1 MPASK
6 LLIIHLSDIHIS
18 SADDAILKRPKDLAR
33 AAFSQLPQ
41 VDKVLIAISGDIAWS
56 GKSAQYELAANF
68 IDEFTSA
75 LQNEAQHLS
84 IDVVVCPGNHDVD
97 FSEHDEVREAV
108 LTKVRSSGAKDVSQK
123 LIDAATAAQENFFTF
138 RKRVSTIALDFDNKL
153 VWEHRLEVGERSVG
167 IRCLNV
173 AWMSELKEKQGSL
186 HFPEGLI
193 RTLDHGSKRG
203 LNITVL
209 HHPFNWYSQSSYQA
223 FKTAVRHESHLVLTG
238 HEHYQ
243 NVGETQ
249 DVHSS
254 PSVFVE
260 GGVLFETADKGETS
274 TFNFVLIDLNDE
286 RYVTGL
292 YSWDGER
299 YCPGVG
305 ESEWG
310 SLRPL
315 PSKGH
320 QRYPLTEQ
328 FAAELTDPG
337 ARFSHPAK
345 KSLSISDIFVW
356 PDLLFLDDTAVI
368 KRQQSASMFESFENV
383 NSPGVLI
390 KGDEKL
396 GKSTLLLK
404 YFSSYHARGFLPLYL
419 KGPWLQ
425 KQHLKDPLKA
435 INFALDKQYA
445 RSGHQAFHQE
455 SRDKKVLLLDDLH
468 RSTLSGST
476 LSDLLDVLFKHFG
489 AVILTAKD
497 GPESLDL
504 LSVDRVPA
512 LQELGQFEIREFGH
526 KKRYELV
533 RRWVAIGDTTDEG
546 SQEWMATIDKAEK
559 DLTTAVGRQL
569 VPAVPI
575 FLLTLLQ
582 SAEAKRSADLQNS
595 ALGHYYHYLI
605 TSALETIGVQRDQ
618 WSEVFNYCSN
628 LAWTLYS
635 ASAKQLSDS
644 EIAEFSSA
652 YSREFTPIA
661 PGRRLR
667 ELTEAGILACVD
679 DAYHFRYPYLYYMFL
694 GQYLAE
700 HIHEPEVDQVI
711 SKLCDDMHLR
721 DNSNILLFVSHH
733 TRSPIIYERIAA
745 SLDKC
750 FSEKRMFDFV
760 DDVKTIN
767 RLIEQA
773 PTLLFDDTPASD
785 KRALMREQQDRIDD
799 AAAPEADAQIG
810 SAGAVTRLFRG
821 MEILGQFLKNHYGT
835 TRNPVKNDLIEKLIQ
850 SGLRGLNGMTETLIS
865 QTDSLSDMIER
876 VIGEAR
882 SDIAEHERKQMA
894 RQVVFDILG
903 MIAFGFLQKTSSCV
917 GSEFLKG
924 NLAEVGANANTLGHK
939 LVEMSHQLDLPEP
952 IPFDRLKALRKEM
965 HNNLFGTALLRSLA
979 LRHLHMFK
987 VPFRDKQR
995 LCNELGINLS
1005 RQMAI
1010 QYDRKKS

>member
-1 MPASK
+1 MPATK
-6 LLIIHLSDIHIS
+6 LLIVHLSDLHIR
-18 SADDAILKRPKDLAR
+18 SADDAILTRPKQLA
-33 AAFSQLPQ
+33 AATFSQLPQ
-41 VDKVLIAISGDIAWS
+41 VEKVLITISGDIAWS
-56 GKSAQYELAANF
+56 GKSTEYELAAKF
-68 IDEFTSA
+68 IEEFTAS
-75 LQNEAQHLS
+75 LQDEAPDVS

-108 LTKVRSSGAKDVSQK
+108 LTKVRASGTKEISPK
-123 LIDAATAAQENFFTF
+123 LIAAATAVQENFFAF
-138 RKRVSTIALDFDNKL
+138 RERVSTVALDFDNKL
-153 VWEHRLEVGERSVG
+153 VWEHQVEVGARSVG

-186 HFPEGLI
+186 HFPESLI
-193 RTLDHGSKRG
+193 RTFDHGSKRG

-223 FKTAVRHESHLVLTG
+223 FKSAVRHESHLVLTG

-254 PSVFVE
+254 PSVFIE
-260 GGVLFETADKGETS
+260 GGVLFDKSDQGETS
-274 TFNFVLIDLNDE
+274 TFNLVLIDLQDE

-299 YCPGVG
+299 YCPGVD

-315 PSKGH
+315 PSKGL
-320 QRYPLTEQ
+320 QRYPLMDQ
-328 FAAELTDPG
+328 FAAELNDPG

-345 KSLSISDIFVW
+345 KSLNISDIFVW

-368 KRQQSASMFESFENV
+368 KRQQSASMFESLENI

-396 GKSTLLLK
+396 GKTTLLLR
-404 YFSSYHARGFLPLYL
+404 YFGSYHARGFLPLYL

-425 KQHLKDPLKA
+425 RQHAKDPLKA
-435 INFALDKQYA
+435 INFALDRQYA
-445 RSGHQAFHQE
+445 RSGHDAFHQE
-455 SRDKKVLLLDDLH
+455 SRDKKILLLDDLH
-468 RSTLSGST
+468 RSTLTGST
-476 LSDLLDVLFKHFG
+476 LSDFLEVLFKYFG

-569 VPAVPI
+569 VPAAPI

-605 TSALETIGVQRDQ
+605 TSSLETIGVQRDQ
-618 WSEVFNYCSN
+618 WSEIFNYCSN

-635 ASAKQLSDS
+635 TSAKQLSDG
-644 EIAEFSSA
+644 EIIEFSSA

-661 PGRRLR
+661 PGRRLK
-667 ELTEAGILACVD
+667 ELTDAGILACAD
-679 DAYHFRYPYLYYMFL
+679 DTYHFRYPYLYYMFL

-700 HIHEPEVDQVI
+700 NIHENEVDQVI
-711 SKLCDDMHLR
+711 SKLCEDMHLR

-745 SLDKC
+745 SLRMC
-750 FSEKRMFDFV
+750 FADKRMFHFV
-760 DDVKTIN
+760 DDVQTIN

-773 PTLLFDDTPASD
+773 PTLLFDDTPGRD
-785 KRALMREQQDRIDD
+785 GRADMREQQDRIDD
-799 AAAPEADAQIG
+799 AAVPEAESQIG
-810 SAGAVTRLFRG
+810 SAAAVTRLFRG

-835 TRNPVKNDLIEKLIQ
+835 TRNPVKNELIETLIQ
-850 SGLRGLNGMTETLIS
+850 SGLRGLNGMTEVLASNTEA
-865 QTDSLSDMIER
+865 LSDMVER
-876 VIGEAR
+876 VIREAR

-894 RQVVFDILG
+894 RQFLFDILG
-903 MIAFGFLQKTSSCV
+903 MIAFGFIQKTSSCV

-924 NLAEVGANANTLGHK
+924 NLAEVGANANSLGHK
-939 LVEMSHQLDLPEP
+939 LIEMSYQLDLPEA
-952 IPFDRLKALRKEM
+952 IPFDRLKVLRKEM
-965 HNNLFGTALLRSLA
+965 DGNLFGTALLRSLA

-995 LCNELGINLS
+995 LCAELGINLS

-1010 QYDRKKS
+1010 QYERTKR